1 MEEPQKVMVIVA
13 HPDDA
18 EFSCGGTIAKWAR
31 EGKEIIYVICTNGDK
46 GSSDP
51 EMTSERLAAI
61 REKEQ
66 REAAQVLGVK
76 ECIFL
81 GYPDG
86 GLEDTSEFRGKLVRL
101 LRMHQPDVVVTM
113 DPYRRYWQH
122 RDHRMA
128 ATVALDAVFPYARDN
143 LHYPE
148 HRAEGLTPHKVAEVY
163 IGGAENPDTFIDI
176 SETFDQKIDA
186 LRCHVSQVGDA
197 PKEEFAERLRQMAA
211 RFAQNQGREPTP
223 MVEAFHRIQYRR

>member
-1 MEEPQKVMVIVA
+1 MAEPQKVMVIVA

-18 EFSCGGTIAKWAR
+18 EFGCGGTVAKWAK

-66 REAAQVLGVK
+66 RDAARTLGVK

-86 GLEDTSEFRGKLVRL
+86 GLEDTYELRGKLVRL
-101 LRMHQPDVVVTM
+101 LRIYRPDTVVTM
-113 DPYRRYWQH
+113 DPHRRYWQH
-122 RDHRMA
+122 RDHRVA
-128 ATVALDAVFPYARDN
+128 ATVALDAVFPYSRDY

-148 HRAEGLTPHKVAEVY
+148 HRAEGLTPHRVGEVY
-163 IGGAENPDTFIDI
+163 ITGSENPDTFVDI

-186 LRCHVSQVGDA
+186 LRCHVSQVGNSSR
-197 PKEEFAERLRQMAA
+197 EEFVERMRQMAA
-211 RFAQNQGREPTP
+211 RFAQNQEGETP
-223 MVEAFHRIQYRR
+223 PLREAFHRIEYRR